1 MGCTDRLAQLVCR
14 SCAADHECIYTY
26 SDVGKKIQKVG
37 TDEIY
42 ETAIDLPNAGYT
54 YAETDTDSEIT
65 AEEAL
70 EIITGGADI

>member
-1 MGCTDRLAQLVCR
+1 MIKTETRTNGL
-14 SCAADHECIYTY
+14 IYTY

-42 ETAIDLPNAGYT
+42 DTAIDLPNAGYT
-54 YAETDTDSEIT
+54 YAETDTGSEIT

>member
-1 MGCTDRLAQLVCR
+1 MIKTETR
-14 SCAADHECIYTY
+14 ADGLIRTY

-42 ETAIDLPNAGYT
+42 DTAIDLPNAGYT
-54 YAETDTDSEIT
+54 YAETDADSEISDF
-65 AEEAL
+65 EAL